1 MLLSVVLLCT
11 FTLIEIRNRRLSRSL
26 CRSKRVMFRLVTD
39 IFNCT
44 VMFEL
49 VFDKLFHLDDCG
61 VQVVLAPGV
70 WLLSCARL
78 KFKNHLEKSLVTC
91 HPKQ

>member
-1 MLLSVVLLCT
+1 
-11 FTLIEIRNRRLSRSL
+11 
-26 CRSKRVMFRLVTD
+26 
-39 IFNCT
+39 
-44 VMFEL
+44 MFEL

-78 KFKNHLEKSLVTC
+78 KFKNHLEKSFVIQNNKIFVSSKYDTSEF
-91 HPKQ
+91 

>member
-1 MLLSVVLLCT
+1 
-11 FTLIEIRNRRLSRSL
+11 
-26 CRSKRVMFRLVTD
+26 
-39 IFNCT
+39 
-44 VMFEL
+44 MFEL

-78 KFKNHLEKSLVTC
+78 KFKNHLEKESCHLSSKTITFLFLVNMTLLSSDADLGSSVILEVHC
-91 HPKQ
+91 S

>member
-1 MLLSVVLLCT
+1 
-11 FTLIEIRNRRLSRSL
+11 
-26 CRSKRVMFRLVTD
+26 
-39 IFNCT
+39 
-44 VMFEL
+44 MFEL

-78 KFKNHLEKSLVTC
+78 KFKNHLEKKACHLSSKTITFLFLVNMTLLSSDAYLGSSVILEVHC
-91 HPKQ
+91 S